1 MTPNSHCSCRVLAA
15 GIKVDEEDR
24 KESVEWFS
32 SSPSLYNE
40 VELLVVALLIEL
52 HGFES
57 FGREKWLS
65 AALLPTSAESFVADS
80 GKFPESPDWVGRGA
94 KPSFAHLPLQF
105 VLQERIWKEAEL
117 EQVAKAIQVK
127 VGKPVSSQ

>member
-1 MTPNSHCSCRVLAA
+1 M
-15 GIKVDEEDR
+15 D
-24 KESVEWFS
+24 WFS

-65 AALLPTSAESFVADS
+65 AALLPTSVESFVADS
-80 GKFPESPDWVGRGA
+80 GTFPESPDWVGRTA

-105 VLQERIWKEAEL
+105 VLLQERTWKEAEL
-117 EQVAKAIQVK
+117 EQ
-127 VGKPVSSQ
+127 G